1 MYSSYRLPVSLAT
14 GVPHIINYQR
24 GYEHL
29 FPCAK
34 GIYSV
39 RSPAEALDV
48 ADMLLSL
55 PRERL
60 MEIGARGVDHARKNF
75 NATKVYNDIVA
86 AIRQQLFGQ

>member
-1 MYSSYRLPVSLAT
+1 MHSSYRLPISLAA
-14 GVPHIINYQR
+14 GVPHITNYQR

-29 FPCAK
+29 FQGAK
-34 GIYSV
+34 GICFV
-39 RSPAEALDV
+39 RSPAEVLDV
-48 ADMLLSL
+48 AYMLLSL

-60 MEIGARGVDHARKNF
+60 MEIGTREVDHVRENL

>member
-1 MYSSYRLPVSLAT
+1 
-14 GVPHIINYQR
+14 VPHITNYQR

-34 GIYSV
+34 GIYFV
-39 RSPAEALDV
+39 RSPVKALDV
-48 ADMLLSL
+48 LDMLLSL

-60 MEIGARGVDHARKNF
+60 MEICTRGVDHARDNS
-75 NATKVYNDIVA
+75 NATKAYNDIVA